1 MKRILAIDG
10 GGIRGIFALQILL
23 RIEELFRR
31 EQNRPDLV
39 LADVFDMFAGT
50 STGAII
56 ATLLSWGKSAGEIE
70 KLYVNYSGAMFCRE
84 KWFHRLRCKY
94 RADVISKF
102 FRAQLS
108 EDDPGQSPAL
118 LGSKRLRTKLLM
130 VMRNAS
136 TGGTWIIT
144 NHPDSPFNDLT
155 RPNCDLK
162 FPLWQL
168 LRATTAA
175 PTFFPPEQIAVGEH
189 SFLFV
194 DGGVTPFANPALIAV
209 LTATMPQYR
218 MRWPTGRDAVHVV
231 SVGTGLFRTR
241 LPPKNAERINYWDQ
255 LRFVIPTIIST
266 TSIEQD
272 LACRIMGDCVY
283 GHPLDPIIGDL
294 EAPTLFA
301 QGEQKF
307 TYVRYDQE
315 LDAPELAVARP
326 LRSDMDNLQLIPS
339 LQAIGRQYAL
349 TSIRPEHFWPRA
361 HSSAVNLANG

>member
-10 GGIRGIFALQILL
+10 GGIRGIFALQILI
-23 RIEELFRR
+23 RIEELFRQ
-31 EQNRPDLV
+31 EENRPDLV

-56 ATLLSWGKSAGEIE
+56 ATLLSWGKPAAEIE
-70 KLYVNYSGAMFCRE
+70 KLYVNNSAAMFCRE
-84 KWFHRLRCKY
+84 KWLHRFRCKY
-94 RADVISKF
+94 RADVISNF
-102 FRAQLS
+102 FREHLS
-108 EDDPGQSPAL
+108 EDDSKQIPAL
-118 LGSKRLRTKLLM
+118 LGSTRLRTKLLM

-136 TGGTWIIT
+136 TGRTWIIT
-144 NHPDSPFNDLT
+144 NHPESPFNDSNQLA
-155 RPNCDLK
+155 CDLK
-162 FPLWQL
+162 LPLWQL

-175 PTFFPPEQIAVGEH
+175 PTFFPPEQIAVGAH
-189 SFLFV
+189 NFLFV

-209 LTATMPQYR
+209 LTTTLAQYR
-218 MRWPTGRDAVHVV
+218 ICWPTGRDAVHVI

-272 LACRIMGDCVY
+272 LACRIMGDCIH
-283 GHPLDPIIGDL
+283 GHPLDPVIGDL

-301 QGEQKF
+301 QAEQKF

-349 TSIRPEHFWPRA
+349 ASIRPEHFWPRG
-361 HSSAVNLANG
+361 HSRAMKLANG